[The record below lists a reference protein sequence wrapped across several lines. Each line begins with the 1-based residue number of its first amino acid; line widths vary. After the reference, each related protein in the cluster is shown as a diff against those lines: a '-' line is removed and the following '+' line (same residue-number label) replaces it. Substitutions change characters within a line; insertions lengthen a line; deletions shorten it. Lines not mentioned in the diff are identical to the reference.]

1 MSTPSTLQSTM
12 PTANQPELVTGSAS
26 PIDSAVKAAEIRTD
40 SLAAIQTAQKA
51 EEYDTSPIR
60 MAFTVQYTD
69 MGLERL
75 YEELA
80 SQQSDLERTRHVKRC
95 LFDIVRGDFKRPS
108 FNRLELGDNDRDSFK
123 IQIRLS
129 SRDVGLEALY
139 GELRQLKTT
148 FKRNNALRRKLYDA
162 FNQIPI
168 KAAHSVE
175 SALTFAVGIES
186 LPRLAT
192 YGDTPSP
199 AKPMVP
205 QALDR
210 RRAARQA
217 NADQFNSN

>member
-1 MSTPSTLQSTM
+1 MLTTSIPKNTM
-12 PTANQPELVTGSAS
+12 PTANLPTLVSDATAA
-26 PIDSAVKAAEIRTD
+26 IANTVRAAENPTD
-40 SLAAIQTAQKA
+40 SPVTATTGKIA
-51 EEYDTSPIR
+51 EGDDTSPIC
-60 MAFTVQYTD
+60 MAFTVQYTEL
-69 MGLERL
+69 GLEHL
-75 YEELA
+75 YAELA
-80 SQQSDLERTRHVKRC
+80 SHNSDVERTRHVKRC

-108 FNRLELGDNDRDSFK
+108 VNRLELDDNDRDSFT

-129 SRDVGLEALY
+129 SRDVGLEAFY
-139 GELRQLKTT
+139 GELKQLKTT